1 MNLLHILASAPQ
13 CFYSK
18 YIGAKNYNFHFG
30 TRFKGL
36 IYLEVWL
43 FEYFVTLYLKSL
55 LSRTVLSFTTLLPDL
70 LG

>member
-1 MNLLHILASAPQ
+1 MNLLHILASPPQ

-18 YIGAKNYNFHFG
+18 YIGAKNYNFYFG

-43 FEYFVTLYLKSL
+43 FEYFATLYLTSL
-55 LSRTVLSFTTLLPDL
+55 LSHAVLSLTTLFPDY
-70 LG
+70 